1 MSKQWLIIDGYNALH
16 YIPEFRKYISGDI
29 EEGRHQLIDLV
40 SNYQGYHGGKVTL
53 VFDAHKTARI
63 AKDRSAYRNIEIIF
77 SRKNETADSVIEK
90 MVYESDDKDSIC
102 VVTSDRVFR
111 MTVFGMRVQ
120 VMTVEIFLKA
130 IALEMKETWQRVKM
144 DAYKPLNNRVWTD

>member
-1 MSKQWLIIDGYNALH
+1 MSNQWLIIDGYNVLH
-16 YIPEFRKYISGDI
+16 YIPAFKKYIAGDI
-29 EEGRHQLIDLV
+29 EEGRHQLIDLI

-63 AKDRSAYRNIEIIF
+63 AKERSAYRNIEIIF

-90 MVYESDDKDSIC
+90 MVYESEDKDNIC

-120 VMTVEIFLKA
+120 VMTAELFLKS
-130 IALEMKETWQRVKM
+130 IDLEIKETWQKVKM
-144 DAYKPLNNRVWTD
+144 GTYKSLNNRVWRD